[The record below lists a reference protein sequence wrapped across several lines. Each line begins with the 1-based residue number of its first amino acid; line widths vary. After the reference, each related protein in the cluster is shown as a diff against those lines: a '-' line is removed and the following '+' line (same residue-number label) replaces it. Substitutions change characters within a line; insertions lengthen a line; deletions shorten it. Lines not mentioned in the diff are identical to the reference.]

1 MENTQNYFHT
11 KAPKVIKR
19 RYLGLPLNQF
29 LMVCICIVPAF
40 LHLAIFW
47 LGSQV
52 TALIQGFTD
61 QETGLFTLSNYTFLY
76 EQLMSGDSVLIIAI
90 TNTFKY
96 FIKSLV
102 MIPVGLFV
110 AYMFYKKMFGHMF
123 VRLILFIP
131 PVIMSLMFAYSY
143 KFLISDISP
152 IIKWLKEIGVAL
164 PQDLLAHSGT
174 TMIMI
179 FDVWLGICGGMIIWF
194 GAMSRIPEEL
204 VEYAIFDGV
213 TPLQEFVYITLPLI
227 WPTVVTVS
235 MFAFMGI
242 FSASGS
248 VLVLT
253 QGRYN
258 TTTFSYWCYEA
269 IYKLE
274 SFGFQN
280 KVVATGH
287 VIALITLPITLG
299 ARWVMNKFGDDV
311 EF

>member
-40 LHLAIFW
+40 LHLAVFW

-52 TALIQGFTD
+52 TALFQGFTD
-61 QETGLFTLSNYTFLY
+61 QETGLFTLKNYTFLY
-76 EQLMSGDSVLIIAI
+76 EQLMSGDSVLILAFS
-90 TNTFKY
+90 NTLKY
-96 FIKSLV
+96 FIKGLV

-123 VRLILFIP
+123 VRLVLFIP
-131 PVIMSLMFAYSY
+131 PVIMGLMFAYSY

-152 IIKWLKEIGVAL
+152 IIKWLKEIGVNL
-164 PQDLLAHSGT
+164 PQDLIAHNGT

-179 FDVWLGICGGMIIWF
+179 FDVWMGICGGMIIWF

-213 TPLQEFVYITLPLI
+213 TPVQEFLYITLPLI

-242 FSASGS
+242 FGASGS

-253 QGRYN
+253 DGKYN
-258 TTTFSYWCYEA
+258 TTTFSFWCYEA
-269 IYKLE
+269 IYRLE
-274 SFGFQN
+274 SYGFQN

-287 VIALITLPITLG
+287 VIALVTLPITLG
-299 ARWVMNKFGDDV
+299 ARWIMNKFGGEV